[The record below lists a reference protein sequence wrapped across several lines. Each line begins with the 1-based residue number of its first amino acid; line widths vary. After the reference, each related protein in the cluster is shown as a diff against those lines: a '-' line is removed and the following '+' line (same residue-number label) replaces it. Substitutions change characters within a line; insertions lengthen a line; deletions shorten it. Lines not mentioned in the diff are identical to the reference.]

1 LFAQPQKWF
10 GSSSQSVA
18 VAVAVVLFALD
29 GRDDVGILAEIGS
42 QQLTWK
48 KWCLHQKNF
57 ILILKFDVHQTILGY
72 YETFPNTW

>member
-18 VAVAVVLFALD
+18 DVVVALLFALD
-29 GRDDVGILAEIGS
+29 GRDVVGILVGIGS

-48 KWCLHQKNF
+48 K
-57 ILILKFDVHQTILGY
+57 
-72 YETFPNTW
+72 